1 MDAERGEGEGETENW
16 GEGKWRHQREEDKNG
31 ELSRVIRR
39 TGRWGEMPRN

>member
-1 MDAERGEGEGETENW
+1 MQKQRRGGGDRELERGEMETS
-16 GEGKWRHQREEDKNG
+16 REEDKNG